1 MDLNYVFHRQQV
13 ERSKAQAA
21 ASTEARRAHLEL
33 ARRYEAEIVARATAS
48 SASARR
54 SRRPAGQAKAD

>member
-21 ASTEARRAHLEL
+21 ASAEARRTHLEL
-33 ARRYEAEIVARATAS
+33 ARRYEAEIERAS
-48 SASARR
+48 HGLIRFR
-54 SRRPAGQAKAD
+54 GEVPPAGPPSEG